1 MKDEMEGRNLEG
13 RDNDRMEERKKKGKG
28 ERRKVGKK
36 K

>member
-28 ERRKVGKK
+28 EEKK
-36 K
+36 SWEK